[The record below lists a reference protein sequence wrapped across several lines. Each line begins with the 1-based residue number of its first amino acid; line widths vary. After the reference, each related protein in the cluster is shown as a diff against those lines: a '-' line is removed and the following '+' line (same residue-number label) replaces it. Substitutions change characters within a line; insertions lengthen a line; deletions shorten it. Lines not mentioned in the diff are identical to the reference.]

1 MKKEVSASI
10 IYDSATFE
18 EAKYLINNSP
28 LHIALVIDKKNKLK
42 GIVTK
47 GDLREGMSQQQTVIK
62 TLYL

>member
-1 MKKEVSASI
+1 MKKEVSKSI
-10 IYDSATFE
+10 TYD
-18 EAKYLINNSP
+18 SP